1 MSLEKYKVNDGN
13 HLPSIGDGRFKVYSK
28 QFNELVNYIDTIH
41 GDGGVGLYDI
51 INEYTTGAG
60 CTVEGVLLK
69 DSNIELGSG
78 NKISFGL
85 TSTYIGDNTT
95 TQNMEFFLGNTSRL
109 KLDSTRWEFKHPVR
123 FNTTKDVSFEGSGN
137 INTSTVNGLTLA
149 TTTAQKL
156 GFWGVTPIVQPAG
169 LTANDPQAIDATYG
183 VPEQEVLGNVRT
195 RLLELETRLKDAGL
209 LG

>member
-1 MSLEKYKVNDGN
+1 
-13 HLPSIGDGRFKVYSK
+13 
-28 QFNELVNYIDTIH
+28 
-41 GDGGVGLYDI
+41 
-51 INEYTTGAG
+51 
-60 CTVEGVLLK
+60 
-69 DSNIELGSG
+69 
-78 NKISFGL
+78 
-85 TSTYIGDNTT
+85 
-95 TQNMEFFLGNTSRL
+95 MEFFLGNTSRL

-123 FNTTKDVSFEGSGN
+123 FNTAKDVSFEGSGN

-156 GFWGVTPIVQPAG
+156 GFWGATPIVQPAG
-169 LTANDPQAIDATYG
+169 LTANDAQAIDATYG